1 MKKIFAIALA
11 VVMILSI
18 ASVASAFTWNKAA
31 EPAEPFGYSVDVIK
45 FTRST
50 GTLGSS
56 SFNED
61 NAATAVNGADV
72 YWAIKLVVPSLSY
85 NSGTTSYAGN
95 YIPYA
100 PTHTFALS
108 GDYSINVGKWIDRIL
123 LHCDLRGA
131 GPFYWNE
138 ENSLRQPFYSLLGA
152 SVGIQKRNWT
162 LSFWGS
168 NLIGTDYDVFYF
180 MSIGNS
186 FVQHGNPRQLGVSLQ
201 INLNTL

>member
-1 MKKIFAIALA
+1 MSNAGRTRSFGAETAISY
-11 VVMILSI
+11 SI
-18 ASVASAFTWNKAA
+18 ADFTLNGSY
-31 EPAEPFGYSVDVIK
+31 GY
-45 FTRST
+45 T
-50 GTLGSS
+50 
-56 SFNED
+56 
-61 NAATAVNGADV
+61 NARF
-72 YWAIKLVVPSLSY
+72 LSY

-152 SVGIQKRNWT
+152 SVGIQKQNWT
-162 LSFWGS
+162 LTFWGS

-186 FVQHGNPRQLGVSLQ
+186 FVQHGKPRQLGVSLQ